1 MLLQVINGTTRE
13 GRFSERVAAW
23 VMGRLQQHDAF
34 ELELVD
40 LRDHPLPFFD
50 AEPPIRTGRDY
61 ADEAVARF
69 SRVIDRADGYVIL
82 TAEYNHGYP
91 AVLKNALDSTFVEW
105 RRKPVAYVGWGN
117 TGGARAIE
125 QLRAVAVEFEMAPL
139 RHAVHVLPD
148 VFIALRQ
155 VPDPADLS
163 PFAPLEPRLDMLADD
178 LAWWM
183 RALASARAASG

>member
-1 MLLQVINGTTRE
+1 VLLQVIAGTTRE

-23 VMGRLQQHDAF
+23 VMARLQQHEAF
-34 ELELVD
+34 ALELVD
-40 LRDHPLPFFD
+40 LRDHPMPFFEGD
-50 AEPPIRTGRDY
+50 APARTGRDY
-61 ADEAVARF
+61 ADPAVTRF
-69 SRVIDRADGYVIL
+69 SQVVDRADGYLIL
-82 TAEYNHGYP
+82 TGEYNHGYP

-139 RHAVHVLPD
+139 RHAVHILPD
-148 VFIALRQ
+148 VLIAVRQ
-155 VPDPADLS
+155 APDPTDVSL
-163 PFAPLEPRLDMLADD
+163 FAALEPRLDLLADD

>member
-13 GRFSERVAAW
+13 GRFSERVASW
-23 VMGRLQQHDAF
+23 VMGRLEHHDAF

-50 AEPPIRTGRDY
+50 ADPPIRTGRDY

-69 SRVIDRADGYVIL
+69 SRVVDRADGYVIL

-155 VPDPADLS
+155 ATDPADLS
-163 PFAPLEPRLDMLADD
+163 PFEPLEPRLDMLADD

>member
-1 MLLQVINGTTRE
+1 VLLQVITGTTRE

-23 VMGRLQQHDAF
+23 VVGRLGQHDEFAV
-34 ELELVD
+34 ELVD
-40 LRDHPLPFFD
+40 LRDHPLPFFNGD
-50 AEPPIRTGRDY
+50 PPARTGRDY
-61 ADEAVARF
+61 ADEAVTRF
-69 SRVIDRADGYVIL
+69 SQVIDRADSYVLL
-82 TAEYNHGYP
+82 TGEYNHGYP

-148 VFIALRQ
+148 VLIAVRQ
-155 VPDPADLS
+155 APDPADLS
-163 PFAPLEPRLDMLADD
+163 LFAPLEPRLDMLADD
-178 LAWWM
+178 LVWWM

>member
-1 MLLQVINGTTRE
+1 VLVQVINGTTRE

-23 VMGRLQQHDAF
+23 VVGRLQQHDAF
-34 ELELVD
+34 DLELVD

-50 AEPPIRTGRDY
+50 ADPPIRTGRDY
-61 ADEAVARF
+61 ADEAVTCF
-69 SRVIDRADGYVIL
+69 SRVIDRADGYLIL

-125 QLRAVAVEFEMAPL
+125 QLRAVAIEFEMAPL

-148 VFIALRQ
+148 VLIAARKAT
-155 VPDPADLS
+155 DPADPSL
-163 PFAPLEPRLDMLADD
+163 FAALDGRLDTLADD
-178 LAWWM
+178 LAWWVH
-183 RALASARAASG
+183 ALASARAADG